1 MTNSETSVNPIGG
14 DALWRSVIEPALDSL
29 MMRILARDN
38 VQRAWARVKSNQG
51 APGSDGMTLED
62 FPAYAR
68 EHWPEIRQSLLDGRY
83 QPRPVRRVV
92 IPKPQGK
99 GERMLGVPCVVDR
112 VIQQAIL
119 QILTPIFDPDFSESS
134 YGSRPKRS
142 AHGAIKQVKGFIKAG
157 CRYVVDLDLEKF
169 FDTINH
175 DVLMHRVARKV
186 DDKVLLGLIGRYL
199 RSGVCLGEHIQATEM
214 GAPQG
219 SPISPLLSNILLDDL
234 DQELER
240 RGLRFV
246 RYLDDLVILVTSKRA
261 AHRVMAKV
269 SRYLTVKLK
278 LKANRAKSRVIR
290 ISQLEYLGFRFQGL
304 RIHCTNQVLRDFK
317 HRLRRLTS
325 RSWGISMAERLRRI
339 NRYLRGWMNYFGISQ
354 YYTPIEQL
362 DKWLRRRIRM
372 CYWKQWRKPRTR
384 IGNLLRMGT
393 SKRQAISTGLSRK
406 GYWRLSKTL
415 ATHTGMTNDWLEEQ
429 GLLSIRQLW
438 MKVQGYAS

>member
-1 MTNSETSVNPIGG
+1 
-14 DALWRSVIEPALDSL
+14 
-29 MMRILARDN
+29 
-38 VQRAWARVKSNQG
+38 
-51 APGSDGMTLED
+51 
-62 FPAYAR
+62 
-68 EHWPEIRQSLLDGRY
+68 
-83 QPRPVRRVV
+83 
-92 IPKPQGK
+92 
-99 GERMLGVPCVVDR
+99 

-119 QILTPIFDPDFSESS
+119 QILTPIFDPGFSESS

-142 AHGAIKQVKGFIKAG
+142 AHGAINQVKGFIKAG
-157 CRYVVDLDLEKF
+157 CKYVVDLDLEKF

-175 DVLMHRVARKV
+175 DVLIHRVARKV
-186 DDKVLLGLIGRYL
+186 DDKVLLGLIGSYL
-199 RSGVCLGEHIQATEM
+199 RAGVCVGEHIHATEM

-219 SPISPLLSNILLDDL
+219 SPLSPLLSNILLDDL
-234 DQELER
+234 DKELER

-261 AHRVMAKV
+261 AQRVMANV

-278 LKANRAKSRVIR
+278 LKVNLAKSRVIR

-317 HRLRRLTS
+317 YRLRRLTS
-325 RSWGISMAERLRRI
+325 RRWGISMAERMRRI

-384 IGNLLRMGT
+384 IGNLLKMGT

-415 ATHTGMTNDWLEEQ
+415 ATHTGMTNEWLEAQ
-429 GLLSIRQLW
+429 GMLSIRQLW